1 VPGLNQPHAQLG
13 SVRSAARLPRVT
25 ERPLL
30 RNGSGQI
37 YATGGHTAREI
48 NDGVQGMTSLNLV
61 LLDETQNQAFD
72 TEYHSR
78 KEMED
83 NISHIAS
90 YFDNRA
96 FSILDLGGGNGRF
109 LDELL
114 ERFPNS
120 NGVLLDVSDALLT
133 QNKPHSRKQLMKAS
147 VDQIPALL
155 HRKFDLIT
163 INWLLHH
170 LVGQTY
176 RKSHHNAISL
186 LDQCKDLL
194 NERGMIIVTENMFDG
209 VLQTNVP
216 SWLIYS
222 ITSVRTPWFAK
233 IARRFF
239 NTAGVGVCF
248 NSRNAWRRIFREA
261 QLAICDEHQGIV
273 WQKRPT
279 ETVAL
284 RCLGLTQVSTR
295 HFYLRPAANG

>member
-1 VPGLNQPHAQLG
+1 MRRSPHRA
-13 SVRSAARLPRVT
+13 
-25 ERPLL
+25 
-30 RNGSGQI
+30 
-37 YATGGHTAREI
+37 EI
-48 NDGVQGMTSLNLV
+48 DDGVQGMTSLNLV

-78 KEMED
+78 KEMD
-83 NISHIAS
+83 DKISRIVS

-96 FSILDLGGGNGRF
+96 LSILDLGGGNGRF

-114 ERFPNS
+114 QRFPNS
-120 NGVLLDVSDALLT
+120 NGVLLDVSEALLA
-133 QNKPHSRKQLMKAS
+133 QNKPHGRKRLVKAS
-147 VDQIPALL
+147 VDQIPNLL
-155 HRKFDLIT
+155 QEKFDLIT

-176 RKSHHNAISL
+176 RKSHRNAVSL
-186 LDQCKDLL
+186 LGQCRDLL
-194 NERGMIIVTENMFDG
+194 NDRGMIIVTENMFDG

-222 ITSVRTPWFAK
+222 ITSVRTRWFAK

-248 NSRNAWRRIFREA
+248 NSRKTWRRIFHKA
-261 QLAICDEHQGIV
+261 QLTIRDEHQGIV
-273 WQKRPT
+273 WQKPPI

-295 HFYLRPAANG
+295 HFYLRPASNG